1 MNLNLPP
8 RHLES
13 HPFFYL
19 TPFEASVIVVTMTYC
34 NDIGIYMHKPA
45 ALMELTGH
53 EDSVFQSASSKLIK
67 NHAMME
73 FDNGMYWF
81 PDFIANNCGVGTK
94 LVANPVVSSII
105 ARIHRNKLPNQL
117 EQAIFTKYPE
127 IKEMCSK
134 IKGGKTA
141 REVAAEKRDEL
152 FPNKKKTKAMEPRGI
167 VVVNRGAA
175 LPATGNNAR
184 DEDEYANY

>member
-45 ALMELTGH
+45 SLTELTGH
-53 EDSVFQSASSKLIK
+53 DDSVFQSASSKLVK
-67 NHAMME
+67 NHAMMQ

-94 LVANPVVSSII
+94 LLRNPVVASIT
-105 ARIHRNKLPNQL
+105 ARIHRNKLPSQL

-141 REVAAEKRDEL
+141 REVAAENRDEL
-152 FPNKKKTKAMEPRGI
+152 DPKKKKPKPMEPTGI
-167 VVVNRGAA
+167 VVVNRGAP
-175 LPATGNNAR
+175 LPATGNIVR
-184 DEDEYANY
+184 DDDGYPNY

>member
-53 EDSVFQSASSKLIK
+53 DDSVFQSASSKLIK
-67 NHAMME
+67 NHAMMQ

-81 PDFIANNCGVGTK
+81 PDFIANNCGTGSK
-94 LVANPVVSSII
+94 LLRNPVVSSIT
-105 ARIHRNKLPNQL
+105 ARIHRNKLPSQL

-127 IKEMCSK
+127 IKEMCSM
-134 IKGGKTA
+134 ISGGKTA
-141 REVAAEKRDEL
+141 REVAEEKRGEL
-152 FPNKKKTKAMEPRGI
+152 DPKKKKPKPMEPTGI
-167 VVVNRGAA
+167 VVVNRGTAI
-175 LPATGNNAR
+175 PATGNHAQ
-184 DEDEYANY
+184 DDDGYPNY